1 MKATLDKIEDGN
13 ATLSIEVDASTVE
26 EALGQAYRK
35 IGMGKQIPGFRKG
48 KAPRAI
54 LENHVEPGEA
64 LKEALNTIL
73 PTAYNDAV
81 RSVGIEPIDAPR
93 IKIESMEQGG
103 PLTFT
108 AEVEIK
114 PEINLNNYQTIA
126 FSREVPEVRPQDVD
140 EYLEYLRQSR
150 AKLFPEESGVVAPGL
165 AVKVWYRAIL
175 IDGEPVAETPDG
187 KQEEEQGREVMIDVG
202 SGEWDPMIEEQLIGA
217 KVGDEL
223 EVRMVTPEDSAKEH
237 LAGKDVV
244 FKTRI
249 LEVNRKEVPA
259 LDDAFAREV
268 AKLDS
273 LEELRADA
281 ENKIRNAVEKR
292 ADTLV
297 AQQALEEAVER
308 ARVDIPEIMIEK
320 RLQELVRQLSAELGH
335 SNPLQEDLFF
345 REGVTTENFKE
356 RLRSRAMQDVKTNLV
371 IGELVKQE
379 AITVDDE
386 EIQGT
391 LDKSGLPPEARDYVA
406 ETLVREKAIAFLR
419 DMAVRNAAAKAAEG
433 SGVRV

>member
-35 IGMGKQIPGFRKG
+35 IGMGKEIPGFRKG

-54 LENHVEPGEA
+54 LENNIEPTEA
-64 LKEALNTIL
+64 VKEALNTIL

-93 IKIESMEQGG
+93 IKIESMEKGG

-108 AEVEIK
+108 AEVEIR

-126 FSREVPEVRPQDVD
+126 FPREVPEVRPQDVD

-150 AKLFPEESGVVAPGL
+150 AKLFPEESGVVAPEL
-165 AVKVWYRAIL
+165 VAKVWYRAIL
-175 IDGEPVAETPDG
+175 IDGEPVSETPDG
-187 KQEEEQGREVMIDVG
+187 KQGEQGREVLIDIG
-202 SGEWDPMIEEQLIGA
+202 SGEWEPMIEQQLIGA

-223 EVRMVTPEDSAKEH
+223 EVNMVTPEDSSKEH
-237 LAGKDVV
+237 LAGKEVV

-292 ADTLV
+292 ADEIV

-308 ARVDIPEIMIEK
+308 ARVEIPELMIEK
-320 RLQELVRQLSAELGH
+320 RLQELVRQLSAELGN

-419 DMAVRNAAAKAAEG
+419 DLAVRNAAAKAAEG